1 MVLVGKIWEDNI
13 KTDLRE
19 DGEPTL
25 DSSGSRQEPVV
36 SSCEHGNEP
45 AGSMKLEEFL
55 D

>member
-13 KTDLRE
+13 KTELKE
-19 DGEPTL
+19 GEPTL
-25 DSSGSRQEPVV
+25 DSSGSRQGLVV

-45 AGSMKLEEFL
+45 AGSMKLGEFL